1 MSFILCQ
8 KCNTDVDVTKFKK
21 VVKMCIK
28 CYRKIKNAQYKN
40 KMKEYYEN
48 NKDEL
53 LIQGIKKY
61 YNTSRENLVFHK
73 KANGRFRVTQIL
85 NSCDKETQCE

>member
-1 MSFILCQ
+1 MSFILCP

-53 LIQGIKKY
+53 LIQGIEKY

-73 KANGRFRVTQIL
+73 KNGRFRVTQIL

>member
-1 MSFILCQ
+1 MSFILCP

-48 NKDEL
+48 NKNAL
-53 LIQGIKKY
+53 LLKY
-61 YNTSRENLVFHK
+61 
-73 KANGRFRVTQIL
+73 
-85 NSCDKETQCE
+85 

>member
-1 MSFILCQ
+1 
-8 KCNTDVDVTKFKK
+8 
-21 VVKMCIK
+21 MCIK

-40 KMKEYYEN
+40 EMKEYYEN

-53 LIQGIKKY
+53 LFKGIEKY
-61 YNTSRENLVFHK
+61 YDTSRENLTFYK
-73 KANGRFRVTQIL
+73 KPNVRFRVTQIL

>member
-1 MSFILCQ
+1 
-8 KCNTDVDVTKFKK
+8 
-21 VVKMCIK
+21 
-28 CYRKIKNAQYKN
+28 
-40 KMKEYYEN
+40 MKEYYEN

-53 LIQGIKKY
+53 LIQGIEKY

-73 KANGRFRVTQIL
+73 KANGRFRVTKIL